1 MIKLSKAIKEYIK
14 IRKLSTQI
22 DVGKIQANWKKI
34 VGEEISKKIII
45 VGIKNKKILLK
56 CSNSSWKHEAQY
68 LKKEI
73 LEKIQKEKTTKEIE
87 DIIIQ

>member
-22 DVGKIQANWKKI
+22 DVGKIQTNWKKI
-34 VGEEISKKIII
+34 VGEEISKKIIV

-56 CSNSSWKHEAQY
+56 CSNSTWKHEAQY
-68 LKKEI
+68 LKQEL
-73 LEKIQKEKTTKEIE
+73 LEKIQKETTKEIE